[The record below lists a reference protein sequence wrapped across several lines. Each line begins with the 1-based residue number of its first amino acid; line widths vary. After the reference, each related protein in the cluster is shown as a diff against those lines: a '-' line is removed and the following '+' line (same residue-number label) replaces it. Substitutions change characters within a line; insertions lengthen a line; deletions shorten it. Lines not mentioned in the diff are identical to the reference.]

1 MNTRT
6 NQILRCP
13 DDAAGTVSDPL
24 DQDVGEEV
32 KYPLLAPG
40 GTMRFLIQTAE
51 HKVNETTKNEQLVFK
66 SATQAETRS
75 TDGDTLHAGFVSVH
89 RINVKPTEKVTAKR
103 IADDVKIM
111 CQACGVKGKK
121 VSEVIADPSVF
132 VGKLWDAKVGVSA
145 SKDPKYSDS
154 NSFRPVPLSQD

>member
-13 DDAAGTVSDPL
+13 DDAAGTATDPL

-40 GTMRFLIQTAE
+40 GTMRFLVTSAE
-51 HKVNETTKNEQLVFK
+51 KKTNETTQNEQLVFK
-66 SATQAETRS
+66 CATQAEGRS
-75 TDGDTLHAGFVSVH
+75 TDGDTLHKGFTVIH
-89 RINVKPTEKVTAKR
+89 RINVKVTEKVTAKR
-103 IADDVKIM
+103 IGDDVKVF

-121 VSEVIADPSVF
+121 VNEIIADPSALKD
-132 VGKLWDAKVGVSA
+132 KLFDAKVAVVT
-145 SKDPKYSDS
+145 SKDPRYSDS
-154 NSFRPVPLSQD
+154 NALRPIPISE